1 MFKNRVK
8 EILKSGKTAWGGAIS
23 DDSDLAAKAT
33 IDTGIDFL
41 WIDLEHRAYGV
52 SEIRWIPIL
61 CRRKNCVPM
70 IRVAGLDSQL
80 IKKALDSGASAVM
93 IPQINNP
100 EEAIKSVQYSKYP
113 PEGTR
118 GISPFWTAFEDV
130 SWDDYLPAA
139 NQETM
144 VVVQIESAE
153 GIRNIEAIA
162 NVPGVDVL
170 FLGPTDTSAA
180 LGHIGNID
188 HPEVQSFIAEFPS
201 RVAPSGKACGITYFS
216 FEECKRAHDQGYRF
230 IASGALLNFGKQAF
244 TSNLNRLRNLESS
257 S

>member
-61 CRRKNCVPM
+61 CRRQNCVPM
-70 IRVAGLDSQL
+70 IRVAGLDAQL

-100 EEAIKSVQYSKYP
+100 EEAIKAVQYSKYP

-130 SWDDYLPAA
+130 YGMTIF
-139 NQETM
+139 QQ
-144 VVVQIESAE
+144 QIKKLWWLSKLK
-153 GIRNIEAIA
+153 
-162 NVPGVDVL
+162 VL
-170 FLGPTDTSAA
+170 
-180 LGHIGNID
+180 
-188 HPEVQSFIAEFPS
+188 
-201 RVAPSGKACGITYFS
+201 KA
-216 FEECKRAHDQGYRF
+216 
-230 IASGALLNFGKQAF
+230 
-244 TSNLNRLRNLESS
+244 
-257 S
+257 